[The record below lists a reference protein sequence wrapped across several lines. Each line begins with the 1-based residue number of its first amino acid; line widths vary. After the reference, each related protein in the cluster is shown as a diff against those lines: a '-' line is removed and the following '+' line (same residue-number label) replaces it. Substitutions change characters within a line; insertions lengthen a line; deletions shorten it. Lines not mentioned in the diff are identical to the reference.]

1 MGHNQNI
8 TIATWNAC
16 LGISNKKDLIT
27 NMINENKIDIL
38 CLQEVAIDQKIITN
52 MMSIKNYNIEI
63 EQNDVKSR
71 AATYIKSTI
80 NYKRRCDLEGINDN
94 MLNKIFSIQFNS
106 IIQKLTNDI
115 CMKLAKMAF

>member
-1 MGHNQNI
+1 MMGHNQNI

-38 CLQEVAIDQKIITN
+38 CLQEVEIDQKIITN
-52 MMSIKNYNIEI
+52 MMSIKNQNIEI

-71 AATYIKSTI
+71 VATYIKSTI
-80 NYKRRCDLEGINDN
+80 NYKRRCDLEGINNGMTIIDIE
-94 MLNKIFSIQFNS
+94 LTKSFRLINKTFISGFEQ
-106 IIQKLTNDI
+106 
-115 CMKLAKMAF
+115 